1 MWNNPAYEPREVF
14 LQSLHT
20 LIGVFYISV
29 LFVSSMIS
37 DHPLFL
43 GGIFLLTLLTLVEAG
58 VLDKGERLLWF
69 GIWIT
74 LLIMI
79 INPLVIRAGE
89 TILWLGPQLPFLG
102 RIEISLEAICYGA
115 AMGMRLMILLLIF
128 CLYTEIINPDR
139 LLGYMARLAY
149 KSGLML
155 AMATRLFPVVVRDL
169 ANAREVQELRGVNFN
184 SGHLPSRVKKYSWIF
199 RAVLVSTLEGSF
211 QTAEAMQARAFGSG
225 SRSCYRRDLWRPRDL
240 ICLLVSLLALLMLVY
255 AKIQGYCDFNYYPR
269 LENLCGNA
277 RLVIWLGLILIC
289 LTGPALLSRVWKHS
303 PFLRSRI

>member
-1 MWNNPAYEPREVF
+1 MLNSLANEQQEVF
-14 LQSLHT
+14 LESFHT
-20 LIGVFYISV
+20 LIGLFYISV

-37 DHPLFL
+37 DHPLFI
-43 GGIFLLTLLTLVEAG
+43 GGIFLLALGTLTEAG
-58 VLDKGERLLWF
+58 ALDKGENFLRY
-69 GIWIT
+69 GIGLT

-79 INPLVIRAGE
+79 INPLVIHAGE
-89 TILWLGPQLPFLG
+89 TLLWIGLELPFMG
-102 RIEISLEAICYGA
+102 RLEISLEAICYGA
-115 AMGMRLMILLLIF
+115 AMGIRLMTLLLIF
-128 CLYTEIINPDR
+128 CLYQAMVNPDR

-184 SGHLPSRVKKYSWIF
+184 SGHLPTRVKKYAWIF

-225 SRSCYRRDLWRPRDL
+225 PHSCYRRDSRRPRDL
-240 ICLLVSLLALLMLVY
+240 LCLLASSLALLMLVY

-269 LENLCGNA
+269 LGNLWENAPLAIC
-277 RLVIWLGLILIC
+277 LGLILLC
-289 LTGPALLSRVWKHS
+289 LAGPALLSWGWKHS
-303 PFLRSRI
+303 LFLRSRI